1 MTPQQIAAANTEL
14 AHQQAIF
21 CWIALHPSPGLSLLY
36 HIANE
41 GSGSAIRGAR
51 LKAAGVVAGMPDLG
65 LPVPRGGFHGAFF
78 ELKRPE
84 FRGRLRGGCSER
96 QLEVILKLQVQGYWV
111 SVVYGWEDAVEK
123 IKNYLEKV

>member
-1 MTPQQIAAANTEL
+1 MTPQQIAASNTEL
-14 AHQQAIF
+14 SHQQAIF
-21 CWIALHPSPGLSLLY
+21 CWIASHRTPELSLLY

-41 GSGSAIRGAR
+41 GSGSAARGSR

-65 LPVPRGGFHGAFF
+65 LPVPRQGFHGAFF

-96 QLEVILKLQVQGYWV
+96 QIEMILKLQSQGYWV
-111 SVVYGWEDAVEK
+111 SVVYGWQDAVEA
-123 IKNYLEKV
+123 IVRYLELK